1 MQSDHDHGLIS
12 WMTDYPC
19 HHSPHPPTRPIAD
32 IINQVGRALPA
43 DLASNSESLEA
54 TLLDQNW
61 YRGEKTKNAAKRQV
75 FIATYSSLINHCKT
89 RKQSK
94 KRIKTNR
101 NRSCI

>member
-1 MQSDHDHGLIS
+1 MQSDHDHGLIF

-19 HHSPHPPTRPIAD
+19 HHSPNPPTRPIAD
-32 IINQVGRALPA
+32 IINQVDRALPA

-75 FIATYSSLINHCKT
+75 FIATYSSLINHYKT
-89 RKQSK
+89 RKQTK
-94 KRIKTNR
+94 KK
-101 NRSCI
+101 